1 MGKGRALQIR
11 DVHSAWTSL
20 LGVNCQ
26 IRREVSISFW
36 KLNTIKLRPWTAGSL
51 NSVLFAPKIDCLC
64 DLPSVLLQIS
74 FRGKTITRLGFVERG
89 GVYAKFRWCVCKGG
103 WCPVVTIRKVL
114 YFPNLSFRSWEF
126 HLFVQILNRWS
137 LCQCRL
143 TDDTIMALK
152 DSSKCDYSTA
162 LVISNLCCL
171 CCSDGLSRDFKAG
184 SCCSLS
190 ECDFFNCLKYYY

>member
-1 MGKGRALQIR
+1 LTRLTFEIVRCKVYHFYLDGLNTDVDNHVTVERRTTTMGKGRALQIR

-114 YFPNLSFRSWEF
+114 YFPNLSFRS
-126 HLFVQILNRWS
+126 
-137 LCQCRL
+137 
-143 TDDTIMALK
+143 
-152 DSSKCDYSTA
+152 
-162 LVISNLCCL
+162 
-171 CCSDGLSRDFKAG
+171 
-184 SCCSLS
+184 
-190 ECDFFNCLKYYY
+190 